1 MKAEEIDAGKLFGS
15 DQQLLIPLW
24 QRHYSWE
31 RPQWLELWSDLM
43 RVHDHG
49 LASHFLGSIVLKAL
63 PWSGLPSEARRFW
76 VVDGQQR
83 VSTLTLL
90 VCAVRDRLAQLEET
104 DEQRKQVRQSYTAQ
118 LLRNTNL
125 QEDHLDRLVLQEK
138 DRALLRPIVAGT
150 WAGSDNSS
158 IESGYTFYRKQLSG
172 LGRDDVLALLSIIL
186 VKFSAVWV
194 TLQEGDNAHRV
205 FQTLNA
211 GGKKLRQSD
220 LVRNYFFLLLG
231 PLGDDFYSE
240 HWRQFESDHSDRELG
255 EYLVA
260 WSISQG
266 HTGGKD
272 SLFSYF
278 HKDLL
283 PLEDKATDIL
293 VYGRELVTSARYFD
307 WIRRPNDSSLSGPA
321 KRTLTD
327 LRNWGTLPA
336 EGLLL
341 WLLRQQANKRLEEK
355 QLVASLEIVLSF
367 VARRQLAGFEP
378 NLHKSIFVATTHKLQ
393 ARPELEGTDLVA
405 YLRFVLSSGEEV
417 RTWPTDELVK
427 ARVRT
432 TPIYSASRAA
442 WAFVVLDRANRQM
455 FDKEKHAPPALERN
469 KYSVEHVMPQTLTDE
484 WVADLKEWGVDN
496 PHQLHQSALH
506 VLGNLTLTPI
516 NSELSNLT
524 FPKKREQLTDDWLRL
539 NAEVTSAPTWTEHRI
554 NERSTA
560 LAGRVCKA
568 LVPPLTG
575 DELQAAQKLFPKLQ
589 GGASLDV
596 EKVQAELEEG
606 GG

>member
-31 RPQWLELWSDLM
+31 RAQWLELWNDLT
-43 RVHDHG
+43 RVHEHG
-49 LASHFLGSIVLKAL
+49 LSSHFLGSIVLKAL

-83 VSTLTLL
+83 VTTLTLL
-90 VCAVRDRLAQLEET
+90 ICAIRDRLAQLEEN
-104 DEQRKQVRQSYTAQ
+104 DEDRKRVRESYTAQ

-125 QEDHLDRLVLQEK
+125 QEEHLDRLVLQEK
-138 DRALLRPIVAGT
+138 DRALLRPIVAST
-150 WAGSDNSS
+150 WTGGDASAVEG
-158 IESGYTFYRKQLSG
+158 GYAFYRKQLSG
-172 LGRDDVLALLSIIL
+172 LAKDDVLSLLSIIL

-231 PLGDDFYSE
+231 PAGEDFYSE
-240 HWRQFESDHSDRELG
+240 HWRQFESDHSDKELE

-283 PLEDKATDIL
+283 PLEEKATAIL
-293 VYGRELVTSARYFD
+293 TYGRELVTSARYFD
-307 WIRRPNDSSLSGPA
+307 WIRRPNDSSLSDPI
-321 KRTLTD
+321 KRTMND
-327 LRNWGTLPA
+327 LRNWGTVPA

-341 WLLRQQANKRLEEK
+341 WLLRQHADKRLTEK
-355 QLVASLEIVLSF
+355 DLIASLEIVLSF
-367 VARRQLAGFEP
+367 VARRQLAGYEP

-393 ARPELEGTDLVA
+393 SRAKLEGAELVA
-405 YLRFVLSSGEEV
+405 YLRFVLSTGEEV
-417 RTWPTDELVK
+417 RTWPGDELVK
-427 ARVRT
+427 ARVRS
-432 TPIYSASRAA
+432 TPVYSSSRAA
-442 WAFVVLDRANRQM
+442 WAFVILDRANRQM
-455 FDKEKHAPPALERN
+455 FDKDKHPPLLERS
-469 KYSVEHVMPQTLTDE
+469 KYSVEHVLPQTLTGE

-524 FPKKREQLTDDWLRL
+524 FTEKREKLKDDWLRL
-539 NAEVTSAPTWTEHRI
+539 NAEVSSATTWTEHRI

-560 LAGRVCKA
+560 LAGLVCKA
-568 LVPPLTG
+568 LVSPLEG
-575 DELQAAQKLFPKLQ
+575 AELQAAHQKFPKSQ
-589 GGASLDV
+589 ETAALDV